1 MKVQDLFPWTITNYD
16 NLRVKT
22 TFSYLIYELVE
33 EIKEICKFKSE
44 KSFDNQRKECIKIA
58 NSHKILRYAVYKIN
72 GQ

>member
-1 MKVQDLFPWTITNYD
+1 M
-16 NLRVKT
+16 
-22 TFSYLIYELVE
+22 E